1 MADVHKVVFYP
12 VGNGDTTQIVLSGGR
27 RVLFDFCHRERAEDT
42 DTPEIDLK
50 SRFKDELKAVD
61 RDYFDVVAEGGYIHE
76 GPPVRVVEADR
87 FRIVVE
93 ALRRTPTS
101 PASPADPSPPPAAG
115 PTDA

>member
-1 MADVHKVVFYP
+1 M
-12 VGNGDTTQIVLSGGR
+12 
-27 RVLFDFCHRERAEDT
+27 
-42 DTPEIDLK
+42 
-50 SRFKDELKAVD
+50 
-61 RDYFDVVAEGGYIHE
+61 VAEGGYIHE
-76 GPPVRVVEADR
+76 GTPVRVVEADR